1 MYSPTAM
8 DHFLNPRNN
17 GVIRDGDGAV
27 GRGEAL
33 NSDCGDTALITVR
46 VVDGVISDARFVS
59 EGCAGAIAC
68 CSAATEWLIGRSL
81 DDARSVGAEDIN
93 EAVGGMP
100 EAKQGCV
107 QMATDAARQAAE
119 SAG

>member
-1 MYSPTAM
+1 MYNPVAM

-17 GVIRDGDGAV
+17 GVIRDGDGSV
-27 GRGEAL
+27 GRGEGL
-33 NSDCGDTALITVR
+33 NSDCGDTALITVL
-46 VVDGVISDARFVS
+46 VVDGAITEARFIS

-68 CSAATEWLIGRSL
+68 CSATTGWLIGRSL
-81 DDARSVGAEDIN
+81 DDARGVGLADID

-100 EAKQGCV
+100 EAKRGCV
-107 QMATDAARQAAE
+107 QMAADAARRAAQ